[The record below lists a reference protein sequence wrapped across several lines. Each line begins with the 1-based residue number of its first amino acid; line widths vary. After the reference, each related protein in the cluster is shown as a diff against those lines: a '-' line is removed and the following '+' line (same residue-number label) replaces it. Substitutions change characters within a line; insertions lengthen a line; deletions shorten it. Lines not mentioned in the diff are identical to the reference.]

1 MNTTPIDKTT
11 AAHYTWGNHCDSWV
25 LLDRENLSIKQESM
39 PPGTR
44 ELLHFHHN
52 AAQYFFIIKGMA
64 DFYLDD
70 KKCQL
75 SEQQGI
81 FVSPGAKHYIENNSP
96 EILEFLV
103 ITQPSGNNDRQNIE

>member
-1 MNTTPIDKTT
+1 
-11 AAHYTWGNHCDSWV
+11 
-25 LLDRENLSIKQESM
+25 M

-44 ELLHFHHN
+44 ELLHFHHK
-52 AAQYFFIIKGMA
+52 AAQYFFILKGRA

-75 SEQQGI
+75 GEQQGI
-81 FVSPGAKHYIENNSP
+81 FVSSGTTHYIENDAP
-96 EILEFLV
+96 ETLEFLV